1 MGQSESKLVTQIVDE
16 PLDAGRAAVAR
27 RAWREGFELLTAA
40 DGKADFSAEDLQALA
55 DAAYWTGHLD
65 AAFDAYERAYAAS
78 VEADDPRRA
87 GLLATLLSTL
97 YAARL
102 SRSISA
108 GWLGRAE
115 HLLEDLPE
123 GPEHGQLALRRFFEA
138 FGQGDLDGA
147 YELARQ
153 AADIGRR
160 LKDRNVE
167 AMGIHQ
173 QGLILLRRGEPAKGL
188 ALIDEA
194 SAAAVGGDLETF
206 TTALLYCST
215 IAACRDMTDYRRSTE
230 LIDTMKRWCDREAIT
245 GMPGVCRVHRGE
257 VMRMQGDWS
266 QAEQEVK
273 AAVEELRGY
282 NAWVVADGMYEL
294 GEIRRRV
301 GDLAAAKDAFRQA
314 HEHGHSAQP
323 GLALLRFA
331 EGNVEGAANA
341 IKRALT
347 EAGQDPFERAR
358 LLPVQ
363 VTLAIAVGDLERAE
377 AAAEQLREV
386 ADLFATPA
394 LEASAECAY
403 GELCLA
409 KGNAEG
415 AIGHLRK
422 SWRLWQQELG
432 APYEAATVR
441 MLLANAYRADGD
453 DEAALLEAEAA
464 RSVFERLGAL
474 PDHRRA
480 IEFLGKDGAEGRQTA
495 TAGARVARTFMF
507 TDIVK
512 STDVLELVGD
522 EYWENALRWH
532 DEMLQSLFRE
542 FGAEEVKQVGDGFFV
557 AFQDAG
563 AAIECAVTIQRR
575 LDEHRRK
582 GSLFP
587 AVRVGLHRA
596 EATRRGRDYGGKGV
610 HMAARIGAVAEGG
623 EVLTSEAALDGKAA
637 RFPVS
642 DSRTVTL
649 KGISQ
654 PVDVRSIDWR

>member
-1 MGQSESKLVTQIVDE
+1 MGQSESKLVTQMVQE
-16 PLDAGRAAVAR
+16 PLDAGREAVAR
-27 RAWREGFELLTAA
+27 RAWREAFELLSEA
-40 DGKADFSAEDLQALA
+40 DGKAGFTAEDLQALA
-55 DAAYWTGHLD
+55 DAAYWTGHLET
-65 AAFDAYERAYAAS
+65 ALEVYERAYAAY
-78 VEADDPRRA
+78 VEADDPRLA
-87 GLLATLLSTL
+87 GSLATLLSTL
-97 YAARL
+97 YAAKH

-115 HLLEDLPE
+115 HLLEDVPE
-123 GPEHGQLALRRFFEA
+123 GPEHGRLTLRRFFEA
-138 FGQGDLDGA
+138 FGQGDLDAA
-147 YELARQ
+147 YELAQR
-153 AADIGRR
+153 ATDIGRR
-160 LKDRNVE
+160 MKDRDGE
-167 AMGIHQ
+167 ALGIHQ
-173 QGLILLRRGEPAKGL
+173 QGLVLIRKGEPAKGL

-194 SAAAVGGDLETF
+194 SAAAVGGDLEPF
-206 TTALLYCST
+206 TTGMLFCST
-215 IAACRDMTDYRRSTE
+215 IATCRDMTDYRRSSE
-230 LIDTMKRWCDREAIT
+230 LVDTMKRWCDREAIA

-257 VMRMQGDWS
+257 VMRLKGDWS

-273 AAVEELRGY
+273 AAVDELRGY
-282 NAWVVADGMYEL
+282 NAWVAADGMYEL

-301 GDLAAAKDAFRQA
+301 GDLAAAKAAFREA
-314 HEHGHSAQP
+314 HELGHSAQP
-323 GLALLRFA
+323 GLALVQLA
-331 EGNVEGAANA
+331 EGNLQGAANA
-341 IKRALT
+341 VKRALA

-358 LLPVQ
+358 LLPSE
-363 VTLAIAVGDLERAE
+363 VTIAIAAGDAERAQ
-377 AAAEQLREV
+377 AAADQLREV

-394 LEASAECAY
+394 LEASAESAF
-403 GELCLA
+403 GEVSLA
-409 KGNAEG
+409 KGDADG

-422 SWRLWQQELG
+422 SWRLWQQEVG

-441 MLLANAYRADGD
+441 MLLAHAYRADAD

-480 IEFLGKDGAEGRQTA
+480 IEFLGKEGTEGGAPSA
-495 TAGARVARTFMF
+495 KGARVARTFMF

-542 FGAEEVKQVGDGFFV
+542 YSAEEVKQIGDGFFV
-557 AFQDAG
+557 AFPDAG

-587 AVRVGLHRA
+587 AVRIGLHRA

-610 HMAARIGAVAEGG
+610 HMAARIGATAEGG
-623 EVLTSEAALDGKAA
+623 EVLASEAALDGKAA
-637 RFPVS
+637 RFPIS
-642 DSRTVTL
+642 DPRAVTL

-654 PVDVRSIDWR
+654 PVEVRSIDWR

>member
-1 MGQSESKLVTQIVDE
+1 MGQSESKLVTQIVEE

-27 RAWREGFELLTAA
+27 RAWREAFELLSEA
-40 DGKADFSAEDLQALA
+40 DKNADLTAEDLEALA
-55 DAAYWTGHLD
+55 EAAYWTGYLD
-65 AAFDAYERAYAAS
+65 EALEVYERAYAAYS
-78 VEADDPRRA
+78 EADDLRRA
-87 GLLATLLSTL
+87 GSLATLLSTL
-97 YAARL
+97 YAAKH

-123 GPEHGQLALRRFFEA
+123 GPEHGRLALNRFFA
-138 FGQGDLDGA
+138 ALGQGDLDGA
-147 YELARQ
+147 YELAQR
-153 AADIGRR
+153 ATEIGRR
-160 LKDRNVE
+160 TKDRNVE
-167 AMGIHQ
+167 ALGTHQ
-173 QGLILLRRGEPAKGL
+173 QGLVLLRKGEPAKGL

-194 SAAAVGGDLETF
+194 SAAAVGGDLEPF
-206 TTALLYCST
+206 TTGMLFCST
-215 IAACRDMTDYRRSTE
+215 IAACRDMTDYRRSSE
-230 LIDTMKRWCDREAIT
+230 LVDTMKRWCDREAIA

-257 VMRMQGDWS
+257 VMRLKGDWS
-266 QAEQEVK
+266 EAEQEVR
-273 AAVEELRGY
+273 AAVDELRGY
-282 NAWVVADGMYEL
+282 NAWVAADGMYEL

-314 HEHGHSAQP
+314 HELGHSAQP
-323 GLALLRFA
+323 GLALVQLA
-331 EGNVEGAANA
+331 EGNVQGAANA
-341 IKRALT
+341 VRRAVA

-358 LLPVQ
+358 VLPSE
-363 VTLAIAVGDLERAE
+363 VTIAIATGDVARAE

-394 LEASAECAY
+394 LEASAEVAY
-403 GELCLA
+403 GEVALA
-409 KGNAEG
+409 KSDADR
-415 AIGHLRK
+415 AIAHLRK
-422 SWRLWQQELG
+422 SWRLWQQEVG
-432 APYEAATVR
+432 APYEAASVR
-441 MLLANAYRADGD
+441 MLLAAAYRAQGD
-453 DEAALLEAEAA
+453 DEAALLEVEAA

-480 IEFLGKDGAEGRQTA
+480 IEFLGKDGVEAS
-495 TAGARVARTFMF
+495 AGATGPRVTRTFMF

-532 DEMLQSLFRE
+532 DNTLQSLFSQH
-542 FGAEEVKQVGDGFFV
+542 GAEEVKQVGDGFFV
-557 AFQDAG
+557 AFPDAG
-563 AAIECAVTIQRR
+563 AAIECAVAIQRR

-610 HMAARIGAVAEGG
+610 HVAARVGAAAEGG
-623 EVLTSEAALDGKAA
+623 EVLASAAAVDGKAA
-637 RFPVS
+637 RFPLS
-642 DSRTVTL
+642 DPRPVTL

-654 PVDVRSIDWR
+654 PVEVRSVDWR

>member
-1 MGQSESKLVTQIVDE
+1 MGQSESNLVTQIAQE
-16 PLDAGRAAVAR
+16 PLEGGREAFAR
-27 RAWREGFELLTAA
+27 RSWREAFDLLSEA
-40 DGKADFSAEDLQALA
+40 DGKAEFTAADLQAYA
-55 DAAYWTGHLD
+55 EAAYWTGNLD
-65 AAFDAYERAYAAS
+65 TALEVYERAYAAYA
-78 VEADDPRRA
+78 EADDGRRA
-87 GLLATLLSTL
+87 GSLATLLSTL
-97 YAARL
+97 YAAKL

-123 GPEHGQLALRRFFEA
+123 GPEHGRLALRRFFAA

-147 YELARQ
+147 YELAQR
-153 AADIGRR
+153 ATDIGRR
-160 LKDRNVE
+160 MKDRDVE
-167 AMGIHQ
+167 ALGIHQ
-173 QGLILLRRGEPAKGL
+173 QGLVLIRQGQPEKGL

-194 SAAAVGGDLETF
+194 SAAAIGGDLEPF
-206 TTALLYCST
+206 TTGMLFCST
-215 IAACRDMTDYRRSTE
+215 IAACRDMTDYRRSSE
-230 LIDTMKRWCDREAIT
+230 LVETMKRWCDREAIA

-257 VMRMQGDWS
+257 VMRLKGDWS
-266 QAEQEVK
+266 EAEQEVK
-273 AAVEELRGY
+273 AAVDELRGY
-282 NAWVVADGMYEL
+282 NAWVAADGMYEL

-301 GDLAAAKDAFRQA
+301 GDLAAAKLAFREA
-314 HEHGHSAQP
+314 HELGHSGQP
-323 GLALLRFA
+323 GLALVQLA

-341 IKRALT
+341 IRRALA

-358 LLPVQ
+358 LLPAQ
-363 VTLAIAVGDLERAE
+363 VTVAIVAGDVEAAE
-377 AAAEQLREV
+377 AAADALREV
-386 ADLFATPA
+386 ADLFGTPA
-394 LEASAECAY
+394 LAASTEGAY
-403 GELCLA
+403 GEVSLA
-409 KGNAEG
+409 KGDA
-415 AIGHLRK
+415 AAAVARLRK
-422 SWRLWQQELG
+422 SWRLWQQEVG
-432 APYEAATVR
+432 APYEGAVVR
-441 MLLANAYRADGD
+441 MLLAQAYRTDGD
-453 DEAALLEAEAA
+453 EEAALLEVEAA

-480 IEFLGKDGAEGRQTA
+480 IEFMGKDGAESRPA
-495 TAGARVARTFMF
+495 SDGARVTRTFMF

-532 DEMLQSLFRE
+532 DATLQSLFSQ

-557 AFQDAG
+557 AFPDAG

-623 EVLTSEAALDGKAA
+623 EVLASEAALDGKAT
-637 RFPVS
+637 RFPIS
-642 DSRTVTL
+642 EARPVTL

>member
-1 MGQSESKLVTQIVDE
+1 MTQIVEE

-27 RAWREGFELLTAA
+27 RAWREAFELLSGA
-40 DGKADFSAEDLQALA
+40 DGKADFNAEDLQALG
-55 DAAYWTGHLD
+55 DASYWTGHLD
-65 AAFDAYERAYAAS
+65 DALDAYERAYTAYL
-78 VEADDPRRA
+78 EAEDPRRA
-87 GLLATLLSTL
+87 GALAVLLSTL
-97 YAARL
+97 YSAKLA
-102 SRSISA
+102 RSISA

-138 FGQGDLDGA
+138 FGQGDLDTA
-147 YELARQ
+147 YELAQR
-153 AADIGRR
+153 AADIGQR
-160 LKDRNVE
+160 LKDRDVE
-167 AMGIHQ
+167 AMGTHQ
-173 QGLILLRRGEPAKGL
+173 QGLVLIRKGEPAKGL

-215 IAACRDMTDYRRSTE
+215 ISACRDMTDYRRSTE

-257 VMRMQGDWS
+257 VMRMKGDWS
-266 QAEQEVK
+266 EAEQEVK
-273 AAVEELRGY
+273 RAVEELQGY

-301 GDLAAAKDAFRQA
+301 GDLPAAKEAFRQA
-314 HEHGHSAQP
+314 HEYGHSAQP
-323 GLALLRFA
+323 GLALVQFE
-331 EGNVEGAANA
+331 EGNVEGASKA
-341 IKRALT
+341 IKRALA

-358 LLPVQ
+358 LLPSQ
-363 VTLAIAVGDLERAE
+363 VTLAIAAGDLERAE
-377 AAAEQLREV
+377 EAAGQLREV

-394 LEASAECAY
+394 LEASAEGAY
-403 GELCLA
+403 GELSLA
-409 KGNAEG
+409 KGDAEG
-415 AIGHLRK
+415 AVGHLRK
-422 SWRLWQQELG
+422 AWRLWQQELG

-441 MLLANAYRADGD
+441 LLLARAYRADGD

-480 IEFLGKDGAEGRQTA
+480 IEFLGKEAVADGRAKK
-495 TAGARVARTFMF
+495 GARVERTFMF

-532 DEMLQSLFRE
+532 DETLQTLFRAY
-542 FGAEEVKQVGDGFFV
+542 GAEEVKQVGDGFFV
-557 AFQDAG
+557 AFPDAG

-623 EVLTSEAALDGKAA
+623 EVVASDAALDGQAA

-642 DSRTVTL
+642 DPRTVTL

-654 PVDVRSIDWR
+654 PVQVRSIDWR